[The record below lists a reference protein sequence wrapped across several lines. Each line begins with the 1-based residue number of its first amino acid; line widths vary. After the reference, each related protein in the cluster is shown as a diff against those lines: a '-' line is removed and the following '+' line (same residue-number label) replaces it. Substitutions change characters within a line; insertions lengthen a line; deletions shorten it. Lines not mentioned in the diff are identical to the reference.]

1 MSFTSWSVAQ
11 PGANPVEVLTY
22 ATPVGCGCLAGG
34 YGLEH
39 LTARRVRIYDPYMQ
53 HSGPAVRIVD
63 QSDTKVS
70 TIERAIQILEAFSY
84 EEPALGLSE
93 LARRTAL
100 PKSTVHRILKSLKQN
115 RLVIQL
121 EDGRYAIGIRLFE
134 LGSLAYA
141 NLGVRSVAQPYIRA
155 LTESTGETVHL
166 GILDE
171 YEVVSIEQ
179 ALSPHTLRAEIY
191 IGKRA
196 PLYCTAVGKI
206 LAAYQDD
213 AWIAAYLESPREKH
227 TPNTITDRTAL
238 EREFRRVRERG
249 YAVDNEEHNVGIR
262 CIAVPVFDRGGK
274 VVASL
279 SISGPAVRVRPE
291 KDKEHLAQLART
303 ATEISQVL
311 GFRGQFPV
319 SAVTPQRG
327 L

>member
-1 MSFTSWSVAQ
+1 LTPALTGVSIQGMSK
-11 PGANPVEVLTY
+11 N
-22 ATPVGCGCLAGG
+22 
-34 YGLEH
+34 
-39 LTARRVRIYDPYMQ
+39 
-53 HSGPAVRIVD
+53 GPAVRIAEH
-63 QSDTKVS
+63 STSGTKVNS
-70 TIERAIQILEAFSY
+70 IERAIQILQAFSY

-93 LARRTAL
+93 LARRTSL
-100 PKSTVHRILKSLKQN
+100 PKSTVHRTLNTLKRN
-115 RLVIQL
+115 RLIVRL

-213 AWIAAYLESPREKH
+213 TWIAGYLDRPFEKH
-227 TPNTITDRTAL
+227 TPNTITERAAL
-238 EREFRRVRERG
+238 ERELREVRENG
-249 YAVDNEEHNVGIR
+249 YAIDNEEHNVGIR
-262 CIAVPVFDRGGK
+262 CIAVPVFDHSGK

-291 KDKEHLAQLART
+291 KDDEHLAQLAKT

-311 GFRGQFPV
+311 GFRGRFPV
-319 SAVTPQRG
+319 SAVSPQRG